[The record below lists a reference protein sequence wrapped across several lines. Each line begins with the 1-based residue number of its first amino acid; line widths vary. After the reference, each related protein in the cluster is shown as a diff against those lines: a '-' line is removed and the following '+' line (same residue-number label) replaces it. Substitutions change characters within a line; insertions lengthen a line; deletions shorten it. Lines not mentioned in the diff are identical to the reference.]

1 MDESVRL
8 GKVAG
13 VPVGANWSLLVIFW
27 LFVISLAG
35 AQLPHSAPG
44 HLAPAY
50 YLTAV
55 AVTAVFYACL
65 LAHELA
71 HAIVARRH
79 GIGVHGIVLW
89 LLGGVSKLDGEPV
102 DPDVEVRIAGAGP
115 ATSLA
120 LAFGF
125 FVLSR
130 LAGTGLLAA
139 GLGWLGWINGLL
151 AVFNLLPAFPLDGGR
166 VLRAMLW
173 RHYGDKARATSAAA
187 DVGRIF
193 GFGFIA
199 VGVVG
204 FVGTSLGFSALWL
217 AVIGW
222 FLVATSRREAQ
233 ASTLGTE
240 LAGLTVRDAM
250 TGDPLTVPAWVTLD
264 RLWDQGVQAR
274 RVSSFPVVDL
284 SADFAGLVT
293 VARMRRVPTDRWPVT
308 TVGAIACPPAQCVV
322 ARPDDDMTAVAHGLA
337 RSPDRRAVV
346 VVDGRVVGILTPSD
360 VDRAAASA
368 ARARHLT
375 GQSIP
380 TPGPSSDPAAGH
392 GADVVSCP

>member
-1 MDESVRL
+1 MDETVRF

-13 VPVGANWSLLVIFW
+13 IPIGANWSLLVIFW
-27 LFVISLAG
+27 LFVVSLAG

-55 AVTAVFYACL
+55 AVTTVFYACL

-71 HAIVARRH
+71 HAIVARRR

-89 LLGGVSKLDGEPV
+89 LLGGVSKLNGEPM
-102 DPDVEVRIAGAGP
+102 DPDVEVRIAAAGP

-120 LAFGF
+120 LALGF
-125 FVLSR
+125 LVLSR

-166 VLRAMLW
+166 VLRALLW
-173 RHYGDKARATSAAA
+173 RHYGNKDRATSRAA
-187 DVGRIF
+187 DVGRVF

-204 FVGTSLGFSALWL
+204 FLATSLGLGALWL
-217 AVIGW
+217 ALIGW
-222 FLVATSRREAQ
+222 FLVTTSRREAQ
-233 ASTLGTE
+233 GSTLGTG
-240 LAGLTVRDAM
+240 LAGLTVGDAM
-250 TGDPLTVPAWVTLD
+250 TPDPLTVPAWVTLD

-274 RVSSFPVVDL
+274 RLSSFPVVDL
-284 SADFAGLVT
+284 SADFAGIVT
-293 VARMRRVPTDRWPVT
+293 VARMRTVPADRWPVT
-308 TVGAIACPPAQCVV
+308 TAGTIACPATQCVV
-322 ARPDDDMTAVAHGLA
+322 ARPGDDLTAVARGMA
-337 RSPDRRAVV
+337 RSPERRAVV

-360 VDRAAASA
+360 VDRAAASVARTRQQTGAPGGTPA
-368 ARARHLT
+368 APSGSVGR
-375 GQSIP
+375 
-380 TPGPSSDPAAGH
+380 PGP
-392 GADVVSCP
+392 DVVSCP

>member
-102 DPDVEVRIAGAGP
+102 DPDVEVRIAAAGP

-120 LAFGF
+120 LALGF

-166 VLRAMLW
+166 VLRALLW
-173 RHYGDKARATSAAA
+173 RHYRDKARATSAAA
-187 DVGRIF
+187 AVGRVF

-199 VGVVG
+199 VGVFG
-204 FVGTSLGFSALWL
+204 FVATSLGFSALWL
-217 AVIGW
+217 GLIGW
-222 FLVATSRREAQ
+222 FLVAASRREAQ
-233 ASTLGTE
+233 ASALGTE

-250 TGDPLTVPAWVTLD
+250 TPAPLTVPAWVTLD
-264 RLWDQGVQAR
+264 RLWDQGVMVR

-284 SADFAGLVT
+284 SEDFAGIVT

-308 TVGAIACPPAQCVV
+308 TVGAIAGPPAHCVV
-322 ARPDDDMTAVAHGLA
+322 ARPNDDLTAVAHGLA
-337 RSPDRRAVV
+337 HSPDRRAVV
-346 VVDGRVVGILTPSD
+346 VVDGRVVGILTQGD

-368 ARARHLT
+368 ARGRHPT
-375 GQSIP
+375 GTSGSAP
-380 TPGPSSDPAAGH
+380 AVSADPADRR

>member
-8 GKVAG
+8 GRVAG

-44 HLAPAY
+44 HLAAAY

-55 AVTAVFYACL
+55 VATTVFYACL

-71 HAIVARRH
+71 HAVVARRH

-120 LAFGF
+120 LAVAF

-166 VLRAMLW
+166 VLRALLW
-173 RHYGDKARATSAAA
+173 RHYGDKARATSTAAN
-187 DVGRIF
+187 VGRIF
-193 GFGFIA
+193 GLGFIA
-199 VGVVG
+199 VGVLG
-204 FVGTSLGFSALWL
+204 FVATSLGLSALWL

-222 FLVATSRREAQ
+222 FLVTTSRHEAQ
-233 ASTLGTE
+233 ASALGTE
-240 LAGLTVRDAM
+240 LAGLTVGDAM
-250 TGDPLTVPAWVTLD
+250 TADPLTVPAWVTLD

-284 SADFAGLVT
+284 SADFVGVVT
-293 VARMRRVPTDRWPVT
+293 VARMRRVPTHRWPVT
-308 TVGAIACPPAQCVV
+308 TVGTVACPPAECVV
-322 ARPDDDMTAVAHGLA
+322 ARPGDDLAAVARGMG

-368 ARARHLT
+368 ARA
-375 GQSIP
+375 GQATASPGP
-380 TPGPSSDPAAGH
+380 TPGGPSGPAVRPDA
-392 GADVVSCP
+392 VSCP